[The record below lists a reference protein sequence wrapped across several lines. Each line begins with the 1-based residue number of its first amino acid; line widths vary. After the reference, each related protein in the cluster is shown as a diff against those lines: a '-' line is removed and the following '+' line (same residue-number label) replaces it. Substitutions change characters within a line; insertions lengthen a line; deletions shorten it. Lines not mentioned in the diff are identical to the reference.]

1 VRPSAQ
7 ERSAFIVI
15 KVNAMLLRI
24 IYVSRASSRLPL
36 ELKDIL
42 ASSRK
47 NNRVLRIT
55 GAMGFIDGIYL
66 QYLEGEESVVNTLYK
81 RIEEDSRH
89 SAPKVLDSKAIS
101 ERAFPGW
108 SMGLLTWNDE
118 TKRVFEKF
126 NPSGPIDL
134 YAADTATID
143 SLVRSWTASA
153 NWMALS

>member
-1 VRPSAQ
+1 
-7 ERSAFIVI
+7 
-15 KVNAMLLRI
+15 MLLRI
-24 IYVSRASSRLPL
+24 IYVSRASSPLPL

-47 NNRVLRIT
+47 NNRVLRVT

-89 SAPKVLDSKAIS
+89 SAPKILENKAIS
-101 ERAFPGW
+101 ERAFPNW

-118 TKRVFEKF
+118 TKKVFQKF
-126 NPSGPIDL
+126 NPSGPFDL
-134 YAADTATID
+134 YAADAATID

-153 NWMALS
+153 NWMDLS